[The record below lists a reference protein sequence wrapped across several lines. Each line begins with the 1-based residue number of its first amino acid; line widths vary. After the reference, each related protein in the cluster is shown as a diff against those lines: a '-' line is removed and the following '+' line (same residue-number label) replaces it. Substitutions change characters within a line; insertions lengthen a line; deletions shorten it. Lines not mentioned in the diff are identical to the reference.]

1 MFHEILAWNESQEFR
16 RETPHPP
23 KRNKLIREVLVHQS
37 VCSIDHQS
45 FLPVR
50 PAVKPFFEIKP
61 IVLWRTSQPVHYPI
75 VWSFSSSPMRV
86 VADALVL
93 FVKHLKLI
101 EKLPVCLKME
111 HWRCPGLPDYQNS
124 NFGVPPLLSQTL
136 VLKLG
141 HNVKCV
147 WKHR

>member
-1 MFHEILAWNESQEFR
+1 MRYWHEMN
-16 RETPHPP
+16 H
-23 KRNKLIREVLVHQS
+23 K
-37 VCSIDHQS
+37 S
-45 FLPVR
+45 FGEI
-50 PAVKPFFEIKP
+50 EIKQ
-61 IVLWRTSQPVHYPI
+61 IVLWRTPQPVHYPI
-75 VWSFSSSPMRV
+75 VTSFSSSPMQV

-101 EKLPVCLKME
+101 EKLPVCLEME
-111 HWRCPGLPDYQNS
+111 HCRYLGLPDYQNS

-147 WKHR
+147 